1 MKFESKM
8 GIPAPLLLDTDEE
21 IEAALRRCFAS
32 DALAVDTETLGK
44 KYGPLEDQIIFMGI
58 SPDKDSRF
66 FVHRTKLYRFKSVL
80 EDPDIIKVLHNY
92 KFDAHRFENAGIKLA
107 GPIADTMVMDW
118 LYDEDTRERRHGLK
132 FCSLDYFGIAMDSWK
147 DIVGKADPSE
157 VVPGHEAWD
166 RMLDY
171 GTLDAWVTR
180 ELYYHLKAELEK
192 QHLDK
197 SKSKTLM
204 DLYWELEQE
213 QLKCLYEMERRGIN
227 IDRPYL
233 DSMAVRLEKQMDEAA
248 AAICKAVGRPINPA
262 SPKQLGEY
270 LFGEAGL
277 EPIKFTGSGA
287 PSCDV
292 GVLTEF
298 AEGGNEVCGLVLK
311 HRKAGKLKGTYA
323 EGLVKR
329 IQPDG
334 HIHTSYSPIKLT
346 GRLGS
351 SDPNLQNIP
360 RPSSDPEGIRAAFI
374 PDEGCTLIVAD
385 YAQLEMRLMAE
396 FSGDE
401 AMVEG
406 ICAGR
411 DMHSYTASLM
421 MKIPYE
427 EFMALKAAKDESAL
441 ATRQAAKAVGFG
453 IIYCIGAPKLAENLT
468 GALGREV
475 TVDEAQAYLD
485 AYLDAFPGVKRQISR
500 FKMQAKTRGYVQTIC
515 GRYRRLSKVK
525 SRNFR
530 ERGHAERQAVNSPI
544 QGSAADIVKKAMLK
558 CWRSEK
564 LAELGCTLRLQ
575 VHDEL
580 AFNCPVENAEEAAK
594 LIQQYMENPLDTP
607 LSVPLPAEPVIVAN
621 WKEAK

>member
-1 MKFESKM
+1 MKFEHSIKL
-8 GIPAPLLLDTDEE
+8 PAPVLLESNDD
-21 IEAALRRCFAS
+21 IEAALRRCFVS
-32 DALAVDTETLGK
+32 EALAVDTETLGR
-44 KYGPLEDQIIFMGI
+44 KYGKLEDQILYAGI
-58 SPDKDSRF
+58 SPDEGARY
-66 FVHRTKLYRFKSVL
+66 FVPRAKLYRFKSLL
-80 EDPDIIKVLHNY
+80 EDEDIVKVLHNF
-92 KFDAHRFENAGIKLA
+92 KFDQHRFENAGITLK
-107 GPIADTMVMDW
+107 GPIGDTWVMDW
-118 LYDEDTRERRHGLK
+118 LYDEDTRENRHSLEK
-132 FCSLDYFGIAMDSWK
+132 CCLDYFDLAMDSWK
-147 DIVGKADPSE
+147 DIVGKDSPSDI
-157 VVPGHEAWD
+157 VPGHPSWP
-166 RMLDY
+166 RMLCY
-171 GTLDAWVTR
+171 GTKDAWATR
-180 ELYYHLKAELEK
+180 RLYHHLKSELEK
-192 QHLDK
+192 VYLDK

-204 DLYWELEQE
+204 DLYWETEQE

-227 IDRPYL
+227 VDRPYL
-233 DSMAVRLEKQMDEAA
+233 ESMSTRLSEQMNQHAKQ
-248 AAICKAVGRPINPA
+248 ICKLANRPLNPA
-262 SPKQLGEY
+262 SPKQIGEF
-270 LFGEAGL
+270 LFGEQKL

-292 GVLTEF
+292 SVLTHF
-298 AEGGNEVCGLVLK
+298 AEQGNEFCAAVLK

-323 EGLVKR
+323 DGLVKR
-329 IQPDG
+329 IQPSG
-334 HIHTSYSPIKLT
+334 HIHTTYSPVKLT

-351 SDPNLQNIP
+351 SDPNMQNIP
-360 RPSSDPEGIRAAFI
+360 RPSSDPEGIRASFI
-374 PDEGCTLIVAD
+374 PDEGCVLIVAD
-385 YAQLEMRLMAE
+385 YAQLEMRLMAH

-427 EFMALKAAKDESAL
+427 EFMSLKAAKDEGAL

-468 GALGREV
+468 KALGRGVNVE
-475 TVDEAQAYLD
+475 EAQAYLD
-485 AYLDAFPGVKRQISR
+485 AYLEAFPAVKRQIKR
-500 FKMQAKTRGYVQTIC
+500 FKTQAKTRGYVQTIS

-564 LAELGCTLRLQ
+564 LAALNCTLRLQ

-580 AFNCPVENAEEAAK
+580 AFNCPKENAEEAVK
-594 LIQQYMENPLDTP
+594 LIQQYMENPLDKP
-607 LSVPLPAEPVIVAN
+607 LRVPLPAEPVIVNN